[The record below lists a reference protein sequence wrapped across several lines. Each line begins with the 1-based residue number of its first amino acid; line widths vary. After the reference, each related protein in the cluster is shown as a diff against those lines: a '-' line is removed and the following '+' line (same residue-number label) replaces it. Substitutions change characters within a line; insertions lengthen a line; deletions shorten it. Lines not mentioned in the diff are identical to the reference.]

1 MSTQPGHQ
9 HHFLFGTLA
18 LPPLDPACRLSVT
31 IPAKDEEDF
40 ITATLAALR
49 AQTDSKGTPLD
60 PATYEV
66 IVLANNCTD
75 GTVQRVQAFQNL
87 HPRFRLHVCERTL
100 PPEIAC
106 VGTARRLMLDSALV
120 RYLAAGRANGVLCT
134 TDADTRVHPQWVFRT
149 LESVANGAQAVGGR
163 ILVPIGDRT
172 TNVQYRRNHLQDVAY
187 RYLQVCLESMI
198 DPNPADPWPRHFQ
211 HFGPSTAA
219 TVAAYLRSGGL
230 PPLRCLED
238 VGFARALARV
248 DISVTH
254 NPLVRVYT
262 SCRIS
267 DRVDGTAFS
276 HQLDEWAT
284 MEAKREQRRV
294 ISAANC
300 QRLYKWKVALRRAY
314 AEGCPPRSR
323 HLDEL
328 AAALGCSF
336 ATLRK
341 RLRHSPTFGAL
352 FVEIDAQLE
361 KCPRFNDTPIS
372 VAIGD
377 LRRITRSVTSG

>member
-1 MSTQPGHQ
+1 MSTQPSNQ

-18 LPPLDPACRLSVT
+18 LAPLHPACRLSVT
-31 IPAKDEEDF
+31 IPAKDEEDY
-40 ITATLAALR
+40 IAATLDALR
-49 AQTDSKGTPLD
+49 TQTDGRGRPLD
-60 PATYEV
+60 PASYEV
-66 IVLANNCTD
+66 ILLANNCTD
-75 GTVQRVQAFQNL
+75 GTAATVRAYQER
-87 HPRFRLHVCERTL
+87 HPDLRLHLAERTL

-120 RYLAAGRANGVLCT
+120 RYLAAGRTEGVLCT

-149 LESVANGAQAVGGR
+149 LESVRNGAQAVGGR
-163 ILVPIGDRT
+163 ILVPAGDRAT
-172 TNVQYRRNHLQDVAY
+172 AGHYRKNHLQDVAY

-198 DPNPADPWPRHFQ
+198 DPDPADPWPRHFQ

-219 TVAAYLRSGGL
+219 TVSAYLRCGGL

-238 VGFARALARV
+238 VGFAKALARV
-248 DISVTH
+248 DIPVTH

-262 SCRIS
+262 SSRVS

-284 MEAKREQRRV
+284 MAARREQRRV

-300 QRLYKWKVALRRAY
+300 RRFYKWKVALRRAY
-314 AEGCPPRSR
+314 HDGCPPRCR
-323 HLDEL
+323 GLEQL
-328 AAALGCSF
+328 AASLDWTF
-336 ATLRK
+336 AELRQ

-352 FVEIDAQLE
+352 FVEIYAQLE
-361 KCPRFNDTPIS
+361 HCPRFNDTPID
-372 VAIGD
+372 VAIRN
-377 LRRITRSVTSG
+377 LRRITRTVTAR